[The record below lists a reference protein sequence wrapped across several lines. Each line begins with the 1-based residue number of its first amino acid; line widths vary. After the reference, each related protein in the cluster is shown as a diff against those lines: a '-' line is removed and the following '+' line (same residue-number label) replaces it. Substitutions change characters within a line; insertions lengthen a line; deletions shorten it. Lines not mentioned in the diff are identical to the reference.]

1 MLSFFMTALVRG
13 ELQSAWNWSDEPEKP
28 LESVNAAMVDTKSD
42 GNGSLTSSVDLTP
55 VEEKVET
62 EPDTSEAESKP
73 KKKRSKKKAT

>member
-13 ELQSAWNWSDEPEKP
+13 ELKNAWSWSDEPEKP
-28 LESVNAAMVDTKSD
+28 LESADVVMVDTKSD
-42 GNGSLTSSVDLTP
+42 GNESATGNVDLAP

-62 EPDTSEAESKP
+62 EPDASEAENKP